1 MMKERFLQK
10 RETFAEEE
18 FRQADH
24 TIATIIINQHNEK
37 SMVEVAIS
45 SSEHVWYVPVVTRR
59 QEPARLQ
66 FFRVLCPPA
75 NHQ

>member
-1 MMKERFLQK
+1 M
-10 RETFAEEE
+10 
-18 FRQADH
+18 QAGRP
-24 TIATIIINQHNEK
+24 QHRHHHHQ
-37 SMVEVAIS
+37 
-45 SSEHVWYVPVVTRR
+45 SEHVWYVPVVTRR